1 MKRFLSILLAVML
14 LGTAAVADSAPG
26 ALTLSEGEP
35 ISVDLDGDGA
45 EERVGWTMRATDYEP
60 ELWLTVE
67 PEGGAP
73 VEYGTPILWGQSAF
87 VVDLDGDGVREILLT
102 GDEMSDDYVTFCLR
116 YEGGELREILFPD
129 AARGDN
135 GGGYF
140 KWGYG
145 RVTDFG
151 ENRVTLSGSQDVLG
165 TWFAERTFAL
175 TPLYRFEFA
184 DDGLWVR
191 NADLADDDLW
201 EYGALELKAALP
213 YADVDGSPAGA
224 LEPGDRILITA
235 SDKRETARFVTRDG
249 REGVLAIS
257 PDYERGWGLLVNG
270 VPEDELF
277 TFVPY
282 AD

>member
-14 LGTAAVADSAPG
+14 LGT
-26 ALTLSEGEP
+26 
-35 ISVDLDGDGA
+35 
-45 EERVGWTMRATDYEP
+45 GWTMRATDYEP

-87 VVDLDGDGVREILLT
+87 VVDLDGDGAREILLS

-129 AARGDN
+129 ASRGDN

-191 NADLADDDLW
+191 NADLAVVHSECETAQL
-201 EYGALELKAALP
+201 
-213 YADVDGSPAGA
+213 
-224 LEPGDRILITA
+224 A
-235 SDKRETARFVTRDG
+235 SDAAEQDDRFG
-249 REGVLAIS
+249 K
-257 PDYERGWGLLVNG
+257 
-270 VPEDELF
+270 
-277 TFVPY
+277 
-282 AD
+282 